1 MTVDVGNIELS
12 LAQKTSSGASGIDL
26 LTAHKIL
33 GQLKTGEVH
42 TVGTFASLPTASENI
57 GKLYY
62 VSDEDIVYWANASLG
77 WVNLNTVQANS
88 IFTVG
93 EGSYGQIGN
102 SSFSDVSSPTQEACL
117 ASNWSQV
124 SVGTCHV
131 VGLKQDNTIWQWGNG
146 IFAGMFTFGTNRN
159 LPCGPAPQCVTWC
172 FVNSGKCRNVALGTD
187 GSLWMWGWAG
197 GGSLAQNNSTNYYSA
212 VQEITSSTWIQ
223 ASTGWYQ
230 TSQGIK
236 SDGTFWSWGA
246 DNYGMHGKNTC
257 NVNASSPVQEI
268 TSSTNWCT
276 GDVGFY
282 NNGGIKTDGTLWG
295 WGVGFYGANL
305 AVPNASVSSP
315 VQENGSA
322 TNWCK
327 MAWTTG
333 NQPYSGLALK
343 TDGTLWGWGCNG
355 NGTLADGAKNNTST
369 PVQEISSSTTW
380 CGVAAGSESG
390 RGIKT
395 DGTVW
400 AWGKQFTWEFAQL
413 NQNTCYSSPVQE
425 YTSGTNWGE
434 VSAGGDYNNGI
445 TSIMQSVSL

>member
-1 MTVDVGNIELS
+1 MTVNVGNIELA
-12 LAQKTSSGASGIDL
+12 LAQKTSSDASGIDL

-42 TVGTFASLPTASENI
+42 NIDTFASLPTASENI

-62 VSDEDIVYWANASLG
+62 VVDEDIIYWANSSLG
-77 WVNLNTVQANS
+77 WTNLNTVQANS

-102 SSFSDVSSPTQEACL
+102 GWSDVSSPTQEACL
-117 ASNWSQV
+117 AANWSQV
-124 SVGTCHV
+124 SSGTCHV

-146 IFAGMFTFGTNRN
+146 IYALGYGTNTNSPR
-159 LPCGPAPQCVTWC
+159 GGTPQCATWC
-172 FVNSGKCRNVALGTD
+172 FVNSGKCRTVALGTD
-187 GSLWMWGWAG
+187 GSLWMWGWGAN
-197 GGSLAQNNSTNYYSA
+197 GSLAQNSIVNYYCP
-212 VQEITSSTWIQ
+212 VREITSSTWIQ
-223 ASTGWYQ
+223 ASTGWY
-230 TSQGIK
+230 TASQGVK
-236 SDGTFWSWGA
+236 SDGTFWSWGL
-246 DNYGMHGKNTC
+246 DQYGMLGKNTC
-257 NVNASSPVQEI
+257 NINASSPVQEI

-282 NNGGIKTDGTLWG
+282 NNGGIKTDGTLWAM
-295 WGVGFYGANL
+295 GVGFYGANL

-333 NQPYSGLALK
+333 NQPYSGLAVK
-343 TDGTLWGWGCNG
+343 TDGTLWGWGGNACGTLG
-355 NGTLADGAKNNTST
+355 NGVKTNTST

-395 DGTVW
+395 DGTLW
-400 AWGKQFTWEFAQL
+400 AWGKQFTFEFAQL
-413 NQNTCYSSPVQE
+413 NQTTCYSSPVQE
-425 YTSGTNWGE
+425 YTSGTNWCE
-434 VSAGGDYNNGI
+434 VSAGGDYNNGF
-445 TSIMQSVSL
+445 TSIMQSISL